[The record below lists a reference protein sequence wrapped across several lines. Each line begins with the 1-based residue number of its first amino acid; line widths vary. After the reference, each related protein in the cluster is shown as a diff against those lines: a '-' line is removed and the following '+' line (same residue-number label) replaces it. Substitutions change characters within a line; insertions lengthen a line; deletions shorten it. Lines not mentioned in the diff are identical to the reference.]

1 MAPKDHVIEA
11 VRQAAHHLTGAPDD
25 YDRLLELI
33 GDARFVLLGEASH
46 GTHDFYRE
54 RGQITKRLIVEKGFS
69 AVAVEADW
77 PDAYRVNRYVRGAGT
92 DPDGS
97 AALGGFKRF
106 PTWMWRNAEVLEFIE
121 WLRAHNKAA
130 GVSELTAGFYGLD
143 LYSLYSSMEA
153 VLGYL
158 GKVDP
163 EGARRARSR
172 YACFDQFGENIQAYG
187 YAASL
192 GLTESCER
200 EVINQLLE
208 LRNRAAEYAGR
219 DGRVAADEFFFAEQ
233 NARLVKNA
241 EEYYRSMFGARES
254 SWNMRDRHMADTL
267 EQLAGFL
274 AGTTNRAKIVVWE
287 HNSHLGD
294 ARSTEMGQHGEINV
308 GQLARER
315 YHEQAVLVGFTTYQG
330 SVIAASDW
338 DAPAERKRVRPALE
352 DSYEALF
359 HGTAAARFFLDL
371 RDPSLA
377 PLSKPRRLERAIGVI
392 YRPESERA
400 SHYFYADLPGQFDA
414 IIHLDESRALRPLE
428 SMADWEKTEEAPET
442 FPSGI

>member
-1 MAPKDHVIEA
+1 MRSERVKQRPVFT
-11 VRQAAHHLTGAPDD
+11 V
-25 YDRLLELI
+25 LI
-33 GDARFVLLGEASH
+33 F
-46 GTHDFYRE
+46 
-54 RGQITKRLIVEKGFS
+54 
-69 AVAVEADW
+69 
-77 PDAYRVNRYVRGAGT
+77 
-92 DPDGS
+92 
-97 AALGGFKRF
+97 
-106 PTWMWRNAEVLEFIE
+106 
-121 WLRAHNKAA
+121 
-130 GVSELTAGFYGLD
+130 
-143 LYSLYSSMEA
+143 YSLYSSMEA

-163 EGARRARSR
+163 EGAQRARSR

-241 EEYYRSMFGARES
+241 EEYYRSMFGARKS

-274 AGTTNRAKIVVWE
+274 AGTRNRAKIVVWA
-287 HNSHLGD
+287 HNSHLRD
-294 ARSTEMGQHGEINV
+294 ARATEMGEHGEINV

-330 SVIAASDW
+330 SVIAAFDW
-338 DAPAERKRVRPALE
+338 DAPAERKRVRPALD

-359 HGTAAARFFLDL
+359 HCIDAARFFLDL
-371 RDPSLA
+371 RDPSLVG
-377 PLSKPRRLERAIGVI
+377 LSKPRRLERAIGVI
-392 YRPESERA
+392 YRPESERS
-400 SHYFYADLPGQFDA
+400 SHYFYADLPSQFDA
-414 IIHLDESRALRPLE
+414 VVHFDESQALRPLE
-428 SMADWEKTEEAPET
+428 SMPGWEKAQEAPET